1 MKTMMIAGLAL
12 ALMNSVPAMAQ
23 HKKIAMS
30 AQPSVSLATDPGD
43 LVTTIEFQ
51 VKAEG
56 EEVKVFSKGIIPW
69 VNLQKADN
77 DLKKMLNGAEIVLP
91 YGKVTVMTT
100 LPQSTSFVIKS
111 AGEGGFSRSA
121 LIRALS
127 DKMTR
132 LPMARPETPLNLST
146 ADVYETESGQI
157 LLKLDVA
164 S

>member
-1 MKTMMIAGLAL
+1 MKSMMIAGLAL
-12 ALMNSVPAMAQ
+12 ALLSSVPAMAQ

-30 AQPSVSLATDPGD
+30 AQPSVNLATEPAD

-56 EEVKVFSKGIIPW
+56 EDMKVFTKGIIPW
-69 VNLQKADN
+69 VNLGKADLE
-77 DLKKMLNGAEIVLP
+77 LKKMLNGTEMVLP
-91 YGKVTVMTT
+91 YSKVTVMTT
-100 LPQSTSFVIKS
+100 LPQTTSFVIRS
-111 AGEGGFSRSA
+111 AGDAGFSRSA
-121 LIRALS
+121 LIKALS

-132 LPMARPETPLNLST
+132 LPAARPEAALNLST

-157 LLKLDVA
+157 ILKLDVA